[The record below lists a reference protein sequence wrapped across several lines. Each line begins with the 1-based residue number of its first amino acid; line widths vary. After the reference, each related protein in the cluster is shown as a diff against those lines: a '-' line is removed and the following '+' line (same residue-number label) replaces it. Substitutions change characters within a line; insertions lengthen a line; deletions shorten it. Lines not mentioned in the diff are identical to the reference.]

1 MAEFSVR
8 DQIKILVELQK
19 IDAEF
24 YEHHNKLKEK
34 PSKIA
39 ALQQAFE
46 VKKFACH
53 DLEEK
58 LKKKQLERKEREG
71 DLQAKEGEIAKV
83 NSQLSLLKTNKE
95 YKAKLTEIESLKAD
109 KSMIEEK
116 ILILFD
122 EVDELTAKSQKAKET
137 LAQDEKK
144 FLEEKNKIETDMKL
158 LEDRVKVLEAQRQQK
173 AKDVQAKLLN
183 QYERILK
190 GKDGLA
196 MVPVSHNSCGGCFM
210 NVPPQIVNDI
220 KKHEGLVYCES
231 CARIL
236 YTEEDL

>member
-1 MAEFSVR
+1 MAEVSIR
-8 DQIKILVELQK
+8 DQIKALVELQK
-19 IDAEF
+19 LDAEF
-24 YEHHNKLKEK
+24 YEHQNKLKEK
-34 PSKIA
+34 PAKIE
-39 ALQQAFE
+39 ALKSAFE
-46 VKKFACH
+46 EKKLGCH
-53 DLEEK
+53 ELEEK

-71 DLQAKEGEIAKV
+71 DLQDKEGEIAKA

-109 KSMIEEK
+109 KSIIEEK

-122 EVDELTAKSQKAKET
+122 EVDAVAAQSQKEKDA
-137 LAQDEKK
+137 LAQEEKK
-144 FLEEKNKIETDMKL
+144 FSEEKAKIETEMKQL
-158 LEDRVKVLEAQRQQK
+158 DDRVKVLAAQRQQK
-173 AKDVQAKLLN
+173 AKDVQSSLLT

-196 MVPVSHNSCGGCFM
+196 MVPVLHNACGGCYM
-210 NVPPQIVNDI
+210 NVPPQIVNEI

-236 YTEEDL
+236 YTDEDL